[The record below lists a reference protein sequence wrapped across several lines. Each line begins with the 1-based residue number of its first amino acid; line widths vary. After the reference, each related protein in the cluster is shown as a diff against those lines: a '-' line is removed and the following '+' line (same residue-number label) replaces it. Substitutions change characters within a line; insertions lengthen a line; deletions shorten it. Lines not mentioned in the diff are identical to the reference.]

1 MLDPSISVDDIPN
14 KRLPKHVNI
23 FRQGELSRL
32 VVGVL
37 READGRPLS
46 TLEIVAAIMEKE
58 GIGSD
63 AKVAIRARVRSNLA
77 YLERS
82 GKVAKV
88 GNRLTAQWHLPLDA
102 D

>member
-46 TLEIVAAIMEKE
+46 TLEIVAAIMESQ
-58 GIGSD
+58 GVGSE
-63 AKVAIRARVRSNLA
+63 AKAAIRARVRSNLA
-77 YLERS
+77 YLERR
-82 GKVAKV
+82 GKVEKKGDRVSA
-88 GNRLTAQWHLPLDA
+88 RWLLIS
-102 D
+102 